1 MIEFKLVEVVLFWQ
15 EIFCIWAIFVISKSI
30 CFMRLCW
37 NKVVVFLSI
46 LVSKNAII
54 SIYSYDFGGVAQLV
68 ARLNGIQKV
77 VGSTPIVST
86 KF

>member
-1 MIEFKLVEVVLFWQ
+1 
-15 EIFCIWAIFVISKSI
+15 
-30 CFMRLCW
+30 MRLCW

-54 SIYSYDFGGVAQLV
+54 LILRYDFGGVAQLV